1 MEIRKPDIFPVQ
13 NHFMKRIFLFFFFA
27 ATLNAIAQAQNT
39 VTVQQVETD
48 PLFVKVEKPA
58 EFNGGKRMFARYVER
73 HLDQS
78 VPKQMGAPAGVYE
91 VKVEF
96 IVDREGNISN
106 VKAVTDHGYEME
118 FTAEK
123 LIKKG
128 PKWIPAKQ
136 NGKVVRSLHQVS
148 VTFTVK

>member
-1 MEIRKPDIFPVQ
+1 
-13 NHFMKRIFLFFFFA
+13 MKRFILFFFFA
-27 ATLNAIAQAQNT
+27 AVFNTMAQGQNSSALP
-39 VTVQQVETD
+39 QVAEE
-48 PLFVKVEKPA
+48 PLFVKVEHPA
-58 EFNGGKRMFARYVER
+58 EFPGGKKAFARYTER
-73 HLDQS
+73 MLDQS
-78 VPKQMGAPAGVYE
+78 VPKDMGAPAGVYE

-96 IVDREGNISN
+96 IVDKEGNISQ
-106 VKAVTDHGYEME
+106 VKALTDHGYEME

-136 NGKVVRSLHQVS
+136 NGHIVRSLRQVA